1 MQRIINR
8 IKDKPVN
15 HDHDQDSG
23 GLRWNKQR
31 GNVWVDLQPM
41 LDRLFLPFE
50 RMLVD
55 IVTTEPAKAVL
66 DIGCGTGA
74 ITLALADRLGQ
85 SAHCTAVD
93 VSEAMLDHARQ
104 RALATGA
111 HNVRFIAGDAQRHRF
126 SPGTFDAVV
135 SRFGVMF
142 FDDPVAAFANIGAA
156 VRTGGTMTCVVWRGR
171 EENPFMTAAERAAGP
186 LLGWEDAPEAK
197 PEAPGQFAFASATHV
212 FRILGAAGW
221 RDVDITPADVA
232 CSLTAGDLITY
243 SRRMG
248 RVGAILPHL
257 DDALREDVIAK
268 LDAAFADFIVEG
280 HAAFNAACWIIRA
293 KAGLSE

>member
-1 MQRIINR
+1 M
-8 IKDKPVN
+8 N

-23 GLRWNKQR
+23 RLGWDQQR

-55 IVTTEPAKAVL
+55 AVTTGSAQAVL

-74 ITLALADRLGQ
+74 ITLALADRLGP
-85 SAHCTAVD
+85 SAHCTGVD

-111 HNVRFIAGDAQRHRF
+111 HNARFIAGDAQRHRF
-126 SPGTFDAVV
+126 PPGTFDAMV

-156 VRTGGTMTCVVWRGR
+156 MRSGGTMTCMVWRSR

-186 LLGWEDAPEAK
+186 LLGWKDAPEANS
-197 PEAPGQFAFASATHV
+197 EAPGQFAFANATHV
-212 FRILGAAGW
+212 SRILAAAGW
-221 RDVDITPADVA
+221 RDVDITPTDVA
-232 CSLTAGDLITY
+232 CNLTAGDLITY
-243 SRRMG
+243 TRRMG
-248 RVGAILPHL
+248 RVGAVLPDL
-257 DDALREDVIAK
+257 DDVLRANVIAK
-268 LDAAFADFIVEG
+268 LDAAFAGFIVEG

-293 KAGLSE
+293 KAGSSQ

>member
-1 MQRIINR
+1 M
-8 IKDKPVN
+8 N

-23 GLRWNKQR
+23 GLGWNKQR

-41 LDRLFLPFE
+41 LDRLFLPFA

-55 IVTTEPAKAVL
+55 NVRAGPAQAVL

-74 ITLALADRLGQ
+74 ITLSLADTLGP
-85 SAHCTAVD
+85 SAYCTGVD
-93 VSEAMLDHARQ
+93 VSEAMLDRARQ

-142 FDDPVAAFANIGAA
+142 FDDPIAAFANIGAA
-156 VRTGGTMTCVVWRGR
+156 MRTGGTMTCVVWRSR

-186 LLGWEDAPEAK
+186 LLGWKDEPEANS
-197 PEAPGQFAFASATHV
+197 EAPGQFAFANATHV
-212 FRILGAAGW
+212 SRILAAAGW
-221 RDVDITPADVA
+221 RDVDITPTDVA
-232 CSLTAGDLITY
+232 CSLTEGDLITY
-243 SRRMG
+243 SRRTG
-248 RVGAILPHL
+248 RVGAILPDL
-257 DDALREDVIAK
+257 EDALREDVIAK

-280 HAAFNAACWIIRA
+280 QAAFNAACWIIRA
-293 KAGLSE
+293 KAGSSE